1 MYRSLAPPAVI
12 TVRVY
17 KNCDQLDEREL
28 EYSKP
33 HLLAVYFC
41 ELFFHAIDVYFN
53 SISANIYIDLSVM
66 ISIIRICLN
75 LDCLHW
81 NSKHLVSQSEESPIG
96 DGHILDAR

>member
-17 KNCDQLDEREL
+17 KNCDLLDEREL
-28 EYSKP
+28 EYWKP

-53 SISANIYIDLSVM
+53 SISANIYIDLLSCTADGFHLRNLGPRNWANWPR
-66 ISIIRICLN
+66 RIL
-75 LDCLHW
+75 
-81 NSKHLVSQSEESPIG
+81 
-96 DGHILDAR
+96 ARHSFVP